1 VGVGAAVVLP
11 GLAVDFAVLLA
22 DVGAVACIGAVTVAA
37 AWQDTEYAA
46 GLDAA
51 APGLVTTST
60 ASPDAGSAGGV
71 IASGATV
78 FLPGVVKVTVLAAEF
93 CPSPSAQ

>member
-1 VGVGAAVVLP
+1 
-11 GLAVDFAVLLA
+11 
-22 DVGAVACIGAVTVAA
+22 VAA

-51 APGLVTTST
+51 AAGLVTTST
-60 ASPDAGSAGGV
+60 ASPDAGSTGGV
-71 IASGATV
+71 IASGATAFV
-78 FLPGVVKVTVLAAEF
+78 PAVVKVTVLAAES